1 MSKAMT
7 DKTLLQEIVDLI
19 TETGEAHH
27 QAFIKTDGFD
37 PDWPL
42 WYADHLHEKLG
53 KLLNAEFTKSEL
65 IYLLVLLSKEQPLRA
80 PGADWSLY
88 YGKFLTERYV

>member
-1 MSKAMT
+1 MT
-7 DKTLLQEIVDLI
+7 DKSLLQEIADLLMK
-19 TETGEAHH
+19 TGKGHH
-27 QAFIKTDGFD
+27 QAFIETDGFD

-42 WYADHLHEKLG
+42 WYADHLHEDLG

-80 PGADWSLY
+80 PGAGWPLY
-88 YGKFLTERYV
+88 YAKYLAEHYV